1 MYQPHIKHALHS
13 CYYYYVLF
21 SANEVERCDHRTQ
34 ELTIYMNRQ
43 DKLVFEYIGCYRA
56 KRDSHNSVGIGDW
69 CLWEVSV
76 EGTNRKLS

>member
-1 MYQPHIKHALHS
+1 
-13 CYYYYVLF
+13 
-21 SANEVERCDHRTQ
+21 
-34 ELTIYMNRQ
+34 MNRQ